1 MSTVLWAN
9 GLADGKVV
17 SDESDKYAL
26 CKFADKLDGICE
38 RIGVPQL
45 SSLHDSTDMQF
56 NLSEAELPA
65 GMTSTDEVM
74 AADGIW
80 TDAAEA
86 RGMLEQVLQAV
97 RDERPR
103 FGMFSDAVNDVI
115 AELEESIQFARKCE
129 QQGAMFNFS
138 IVM

>member
-9 GLADGKVV
+9 CLADGKVV
-17 SDESDKYAL
+17 SDQSDKYAL
-26 CKFADKLDGICE
+26 YKFADKLDGICE
-38 RIGVPQL
+38 EIGIPYL
-45 SSLHDSTDMQF
+45 SSLHDSTDLQF
-56 NLSEAELPA
+56 NLSDTELPE
-65 GMTSTDEVM
+65 GVTSTDEMM

-86 RGMLEQVLQAV
+86 RRMLESLLETI

-103 FGMFSDAVNDVI
+103 FGMFSDAIDDVI
-115 AELEESIQFARKCE
+115 AELEESIDFATKAE
-129 QQGAMFNFS
+129 QQGGMFNFS